1 MTPLE
6 PRKTG
11 RRALSAAV
19 VVGLTF
25 PVSVG
30 VAHAQ
35 DSEEPEDSVA
45 EAGDQAEGQP
55 EDADQGGEESGD
67 QADQDQADDAEADQ
81 GEPAPE
87 QDEQIETADSAVE
100 ATRPTEIGENQVE
113 IPSAEGVVY
122 TVAGSAQSAGTIVDV
137 PESGLTIE
145 AVAAEGYE
153 LTGQGQ
159 FHYDY
164 IESEPQVET
173 VDPVPPEFDGENVT
187 IPETA
192 GVSSDPGSGTHTLA
206 SGESLTVTYW
216 ADEGYAIA
224 EGAQTSFTFTNDTAE
239 IEASPEPPGH
249 DPEANM
255 VTVPEV
261 AGVTYNHGPGEV
273 IVPEEGLTVTASPA
287 EGHVFAE
294 GAPTEWYFE
303 HSGEADEEIDPA
315 VWAEGTIVRA
325 TGLDPEGSYTIT
337 LAGQIAEVG
346 SAGFGVSQDGTGS
359 FNAEDIDGLATPGSH
374 TATITD
380 ADGNE
385 VGSTEVVIDWSP
397 GFDEPDLS
405 ADGTVV
411 SIHGAA
417 PNTGYTMSL
426 NGYQTTV
433 TTDGEG
439 HASLDPAAEW
449 GLQPG
454 EHTINAYGQTAEG
467 EDWSDSIVID
477 VADDDDEEDEGEDE
491 EPQTLLSIE
500 GTWLSLTDA
509 VDGEYTAHIGED
521 EHTFSADDEGQAGFD
536 VAEEFE
542 LTPGDHEVTVIGPDG
557 FEAAGSVA
565 IDDEDEDG
573 EDDEQPSA
581 SLSDSTVSITDAE
594 PDSEYDVFTGGMLFG
609 HSATIEIGQDGTG
622 SFNIDEWDLEPGEHV
637 IGVAGDGIE
646 DSFVY
651 TVTGGEIPDPP
662 EGPGPTDPPEGP
674 GDDQPGEDEDDDDG
688 IDPGEGIEEPGPGDG
703 QPDPSPGEDEDDI
716 DPGDGQPDPS
726 PGQDDDD
733 GLNPGEGIEDPVPGE
748 DGHEPTPG
756 EDPEDPIDPDEGP
769 EVDPTDPDEGA
780 ETPEAPGEDI
790 YPAGEIEDDEEDE
803 GPVASGDEDDDA
815 EAIEEIQGD
824 FSDDPSQDP
833 FAAGDD
839 FDPLNPDAEPE
850 SDEPDPFA
858 AGDDFDP
865 YETEADGPAD
875 AGSPFASG
883 DESDFDPFDTDAA
896 EDEVEDSPVAGGD
909 DYDAF
914 SDEDEPAS
922 PSPEADED
930 DSAEGSTEAQG
941 SDQASQ
947 TTQSWF
953 IVLMGAIGMALIGW
967 LLYFFG
973 YRPGRQES

>member
-25 PVSVG
+25 PVSAG

-45 EAGDQAEGQP
+45 EAGEQAEGQS
-55 EDADQGGEESGD
+55 EGADQQSDQGGESGEQAEG
-67 QADQDQADDAEADQ
+67 QADQTES
-81 GEPAPE
+81 APE
-87 QDEQIETADSAVE
+87 QDAEPETRQAEQIEMAEPVVE
-100 ATRPTEIGENQVE
+100 AARPNDVGENQVE
-113 IPSAEGVVY
+113 IPSVDGVVY

-153 LTGQGQ
+153 LSGGGQ

-164 IESEPQVET
+164 VEPEPQVET
-173 VDPVPPEFDGENVT
+173 VEPAAPEFDGENVT

-192 GVSSDPGSGTHTLA
+192 GVSSEPGPGTHTVP
-206 SGESLTVTYW
+206 SGESMTVTYW
-216 ADEGYAIA
+216 ADEGYVIS
-224 EGAQTSFTFTNDTAE
+224 EGAQTSFTFTNDTSE
-239 IEASPEPPGH
+239 VEATPEAPGH
-249 DPEANM
+249 NPEANT
-255 VTVPEV
+255 VTVPQI
-261 AGVTYNHGPGEV
+261 AGVTYSHGPGEV
-273 IVPEEGLTVTASPA
+273 IIPEEGLTVTASPA
-287 EGHVFAE
+287 EGHTFAE
-294 GAPTEWYFE
+294 GAPTEWHFE
-303 HSGEADEEIDPA
+303 HNGEADEDTDPA
-315 VWAEGTIVRA
+315 VWADGTIVRA

-337 LAGQIAEVG
+337 LTGEIAEVG
-346 SAGFGVSQDGTGS
+346 SADFGVSQDGTGS

-380 ADGNE
+380 AEGNE

-397 GFDEPDLS
+397 GFDEPGLS

-411 SIHGAA
+411 SIDGAA
-417 PNTGYTMSL
+417 PNTDYTMSL

-439 HASLDPAAEW
+439 HASLDPAVEW

-477 VADDDDEEDEGEDE
+477 VADGDDEDDEDDQ
-491 EPQTLLSIE
+491 PQTLLSIE

-536 VAEEFE
+536 IAEEFD
-542 LTPGDHEVTVIGPDG
+542 LDPGDHQVTVTGPDG
-557 FEAAGSVA
+557 FEAAGSVTIA
-565 IDDEDEDG
+565 GDDEDDEDDDG
-573 EDDEQPSA
+573 DEDDEQSGYQPSA
-581 SLSDSTVSITDAE
+581 SLSGSVVSITGAE
-594 PDSEYDVFTGGMLFG
+594 PGAEYAVFTGGLITG
-609 HSATIEIGQDGTG
+609 HSATIEIGDDGTG
-622 SFNIDEWDLEPGEHV
+622 IFNIAEWGLQPGEHI
-637 IGVAGDGIE
+637 IGVAGEAVE

-651 TVTGGEIPDPP
+651 TVTGEEVPDPP
-662 EGPGPTDPPEGP
+662 EGPGEGEPDPGA
-674 GDDQPGEDEDDDDG
+674 
-688 IDPGEGIEEPGPGDG
+688 PGEGEGDEDIDEPGPG
-703 QPDPSPGEDEDDI
+703 
-716 DPGDGQPDPS
+716 
-726 PGQDDDD
+726 
-733 GLNPGEGIEDPVPGE
+733 E
-748 DGHEPTPG
+748 DGYQPGPG
-756 EDPEDPIDPDEGP
+756 EDPT
-769 EVDPTDPDEGA
+769 DPTDPGEDADIDPTEPDEGA

-790 YPAGEIEDDEEDE
+790 YPAGEIEEDEEEEDE
-803 GPVASGDEDDDA
+803 DEDPVASGDEDDDV
-815 EAIEEIQGD
+815 EAIDEIQGE

-865 YETEADGPAD
+865 YETEAET
-875 AGSPFASG
+875 
-883 DESDFDPFDTDAA
+883 DE
-896 EDEVEDSPVAGGD
+896 EDSPVAGGD

-914 SDEDEPAS
+914 SDDDESAS
-922 PSPEADED
+922 PSPEADETDED

-947 TTQSWF
+947 TSQTWF
-953 IVLMGAIGMALIGW
+953 IALMGAIGMALIGW

-973 YRPGRQES
+973 YRPGRQEG